1 MPSITDD
8 TRISSLKELAAPSDL
23 LNQIPL
29 DETVAAHVTQARGAI
44 HNVLAGDDDRLA
56 VGLEIVHVLAAL
68 GLGHAPVS
76 PKPLRALRRRLC
88 FAARVRGG
96 AEGGVAARVF

>member
-44 HNVLAGDDDRLA
+44 HNVLKVTMTVLSWWWVPA
-56 VGLEIVHVLAAL
+56 V
-68 GLGHAPVS
+68 
-76 PKPLRALRRRLC
+76 
-88 FAARVRGG
+88 FMT
-96 AEGGVAARVF
+96 

>member
-29 DETVAAHVTQARGAI
+29 DETVATHVTQARGAI
-44 HNVLAGDDDRLA
+44 HNVLKGDDDRLVVV
-56 VGLEIVHVLAAL
+56 VGSLQI
-68 GLGHAPVS
+68 S
-76 PKPLRALRRRLC
+76 CRS
-88 FAARVRGG
+88 RGY
-96 AEGGVAARVF
+96 